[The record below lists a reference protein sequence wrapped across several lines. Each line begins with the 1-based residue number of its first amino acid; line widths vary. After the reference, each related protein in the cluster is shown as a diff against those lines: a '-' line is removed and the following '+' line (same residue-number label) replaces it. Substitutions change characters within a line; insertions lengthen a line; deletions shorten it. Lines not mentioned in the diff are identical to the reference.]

1 MKQLLFL
8 LLCFPLF
15 ANAQL
20 LGLGSNIVKVNL
32 SSLALKNYSFSFE
45 RKISKRVSL
54 VLGYRT
60 EPKGSPPFQSQLE
73 NIINSSDIN
82 FSRFEIGN
90 TAWTPEVRFYLGK
103 GNMRGFYLAPYMRF
117 SSFDVTSP
125 VRYTTTVNGSPYTKD
140 ADFSGKIT
148 STNGGLMIGT
158 QHRLFKVL
166 VIDIWIIGG
175 HYGSSKGDLN
185 FVATTPLNQQEQSV
199 LKQNLDNINA
209 KPFKFTNTVY
219 ADGSGAK
226 ITSDG
231 PWAGIRGAGINIGF
245 HF

>member
-1 MKQLLFL
+1 MKRLFFL
-8 LLCFPLF
+8 LLCLPIF
-15 ANAQL
+15 ADAQL
-20 LGLGSNIVKVNL
+20 LELGGNIVKVNL
-32 SSLALKNYSFSFE
+32 SSLALKNYSFSYE
-45 RKISKRVSL
+45 RKISKRISVA
-54 VLGYRT
+54 LGYRT

-73 NIINSSDIN
+73 NLINSSNIN
-82 FSRFEIGN
+82 FSRFEMGN

-103 GNMRGFYLAPYMRF
+103 GNMRGFYIAPYMRF
-117 SSFDVTSP
+117 SSFDITSP
-125 VRYTTTVNGSPYTKD
+125 VKYTTVVAGTNYTKE

-185 FVATTPLNQQEQSV
+185 FAATTPLSPQEQTS
-199 LKQNLDNINA
+199 LKQNLDNIDP
-209 KPFKFTNTVY
+209 KPFKFTNTVN
-219 ADGSGAK
+219 ANGAK
-226 ITSDG
+226 ISSDG